1 MTGTRMAVL
10 QAPVTALAWLGRQGA
25 RAIAALVFIGIAV
38 PPVGA
43 LLKPYVTEAIFVLL
57 VVAFLRVE
65 PAALRGHLERP
76 RLALAATAWTAV
88 VIPLLFGAVCLAFG
102 LEARAP
108 GLFLALMLHGV
119 ASPMMAAP
127 ALAAVMGLDAALVL
141 VTLIAGS
148 ALVPFTAPLFL
159 ALFVGPGLTL
169 TPLALGLKLFAI
181 LAGSAAIAAVIR
193 RLAGGA
199 ALRRHKDAIDGFNIL
214 VLLVF
219 VSALMGDMAVRFIAA
234 PLLVGGLIGLAF
246 LLFFVLLGL
255 TALLFARAGSE
266 RALALGLMTTQRNLG
281 LMLAGTGGVLP
292 DMVWLYFAV
301 AQFPIYLAPYLLTP
315 LVRHLRRNAA

>member
-1 MTGTRMAVL
+1 MAGTPMAGL
-10 QAPVTALAWLGRQGA
+10 QAPVMALAWLGRQGA

-43 LLKPYVTEAIFVLL
+43 ILKPYVTEAIFVLL
-57 VVAFLRVE
+57 VIAFLRVE
-65 PAALRGHLERP
+65 PAALRSHLAQP
-76 RLALAATAWTAV
+76 RLALAATAWTTLA
-88 VIPLLFGAVCLAFG
+88 IPVLFGAVCLVFG
-102 LEARAP
+102 LEARSP

-148 ALVPFTAPLFL
+148 VVIPLTAPVFL
-159 ALFVGPGLTL
+159 SLFVGPSLTVA
-169 TPLALGLKLFAI
+169 PLALGFKLFVI
-181 LAGSAAIAAVIR
+181 LGGSAAIAALIR
-193 RLAGGA
+193 HLVGA
-199 ALRRHKDAIDGFNIL
+199 AVLRRHKDAIDGFNIL

-219 VSALMGDMAVRFIAA
+219 VTALMGDMAARFLAA
-234 PLLVGGLIGLAF
+234 PLLVSGLIGLAF
-246 LLFFVLLGL
+246 LLFFALLGL
-255 TALLFARAGSE
+255 TVLLFARAGRE
-266 RALALGLMTTQRNLG
+266 AAFALGLMTTQRNLG
-281 LMLAGTGGVLP
+281 LMLAATGGVLP

-315 LVRHLRRNAA
+315 LVRRLGVRA